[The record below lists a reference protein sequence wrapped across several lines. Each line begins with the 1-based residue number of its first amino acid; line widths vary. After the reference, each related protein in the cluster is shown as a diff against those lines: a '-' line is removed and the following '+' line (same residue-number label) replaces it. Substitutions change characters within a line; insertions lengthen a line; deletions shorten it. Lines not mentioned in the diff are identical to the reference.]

1 MLVYY
6 LKQDLFIDTS
16 EEEVNSDEFIILTYC
31 SKSESF
37 VLTLVGNDFDLC
49 LHNEDESCDEIAV
62 KLFKLKD
69 KKFKLHLDFFKT
81 EIRST

>member
-1 MLVYY
+1 MLAYN

-16 EEEVNSDEFIILTYC
+16 EVELNCDEAVILAYC

-37 VLTLVGNDFDLC
+37 VLTLVGNNFDLC
-49 LHNEDESCDEIAV
+49 LHNENESCDEIAV

-69 KKFKLHLDFFKT
+69 TKFKLHLDFFKT
-81 EIRST
+81 EVTSD